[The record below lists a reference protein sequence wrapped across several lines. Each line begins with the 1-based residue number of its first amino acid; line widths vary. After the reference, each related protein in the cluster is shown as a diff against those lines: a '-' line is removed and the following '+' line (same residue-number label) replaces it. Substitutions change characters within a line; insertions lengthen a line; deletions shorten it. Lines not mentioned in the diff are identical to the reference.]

1 MADIEQIVALAQLGG
16 LSESLQVEF
25 KQHID
30 TSTPLGLATGR
41 TLYKLAKD
49 SAGASTCKVP
59 ILKNGSHT
67 SAECYSRHA
76 KSGLWKPA
84 ATGLAN
90 GHSVEN
96 P

>member
-1 MADIEQIVALAQLGG
+1 VQLDLPPDIL
-16 LSESLQVEF
+16 LQPVEYGAKVF
-25 KQHID
+25 AAH
-30 TSTPLGLATGR
+30 TGR

-67 SAECYSRHA
+67 SAECYSMHA